1 MQTHPLNVHVYTYTD
16 CNAVL
21 GRRTQQ
27 LSELRAVLPGLVRQ
41 DYPFAVVKDL
51 RVVAEA
57 RRDCLYNMLHIA
69 GRLKVRQQAA
79 QGSEA
84 QTALLMHFIMQ
95 IAEFRARGE
104 RLPRRYI
111 YIYIYIPALPRGPAL
126 AARYQ
131 APPYFVQ
138 IA

>member
-41 DYPFAVVKDL
+41 DYPFAVAKDL

-69 GRLKVRQQAA
+69 GRLKAKVRRQAA

-84 QTALLMHFIMQ
+84 QTALLMHCSFIMQ
-95 IAEFRARGE
+95 TADFRARGE
-104 RLPRRYI
+104 RHPAGTLLRPLRRRRRWSFCCLNKHHI
-111 YIYIYIPALPRGPAL
+111 
-126 AARYQ
+126 
-131 APPYFVQ
+131 
-138 IA
+138 